1 MSDKKYS
8 NLTLEQILKL
18 RKIMTPRVGV
28 GGNKYK
34 NLKEKH
40 EIEKEAIERAKIKA
54 KKEKY

>member
-18 RKIMTPRVGV
+18 RKIMTSRVG
-28 GGNKYK
+28 GDKYK

-40 EIEKEAIERAKIKA
+40 DIEKEAIERAKIKA